1 MFNKTIKTMKSIKTF
16 ALMGAVVL
24 IGSVGFTSCEQKN
37 NSPEIDPITGNYN
50 GEVVKTEFM
59 INIAENIA
67 GTPDA
72 VRHMP
77 SATVQQKQ
85 DRPSFRGMDK
95 IVLIPFDANFD
106 TRLGKNILLA
116 PIATAS
122 GTDYGQLNAAN
133 NIIYE
138 DVAIPI
144 GTKRFLFY
152 GKAIDES
159 NDSNEDNTV
168 NISSDD
174 AKKHQ
179 YGIVTANNL
188 YGASTNPSSIT
199 FDLVKIYSADGIP
212 THAQELA
219 AYVTAIANCDNGAG
233 TPVKWED
240 YTTANGGNDALH
252 DLYTTFIT
260 MKAGSQG
267 AILAAVEDLYNTL
280 ERYQESAVSADPL
293 VANIMTAILNGTD
306 ITTATAGDGFK
317 MKRKLEWESTMGF
330 KDYPHS
336 IGLPDGA
343 AVISWNTADPADKK
357 FVPVVGDHATIGSE
371 TGAVEFGKLTQF
383 VYPASLQ
390 YFAQSTIETATSS
403 KKSYYDGVNNWTTIL
418 GQYTDNGT
426 VQSNTKSVAIHD
438 AIEYGVGKLDVVV
451 KRGGDAGAVSWT
463 DNGEAAGAD
472 PVVFTKDGAQL
483 RWKGL
488 LIGGQKQVNY
498 DFTQNEG
505 ATDVFVIY
513 DNDLNGKVTDAESP
527 DKGLVLIPNN
537 GTPVTNH
544 TLVFSSKNNKSGE
557 TMGDDEIYVVLEMKN
572 TLGDFLGKDGNL
584 IPENG
589 TFYLVGKLN
598 STTVNAASKAS
609 TNRPDNFNLFYK
621 DYTTTLNITLGAN
634 CLKSAYYTIPDL
646 RSSNLELG
654 FSVDLSWKAGLIF
667 DVEL

>member
-1 MFNKTIKTMKSIKTF
+1 MFNLKQNKMKSIKIF
-16 ALMGAVVL
+16 AVAGA
-24 IGSVGFTSCEQKN
+24 IGLLGMAGLNSCKQN
-37 NSPEIDPITGNYN
+37 NNPEIPGTYN

-59 INIAENIA
+59 INIAENVA
-67 GTPDA
+67 GRANGTLY
-72 VRHMP
+72 MP
-77 SATVQQKQ
+77 AATVQQGQ
-85 DRPSFRGMDK
+85 DHAAFRGMDK

-106 TRLGKNILLA
+106 TRLGKNILLD
-116 PIATAS
+116 PISAS
-122 GTDYGQLNAAN
+122 GTASGQLNAAN
-133 NIIYE
+133 NIFYE

-152 GKAIDES
+152 GKAIDEAEHT
-159 NDSNEDNTV
+159 DSNEDNTV

-188 YGASTNPSSIT
+188 YGASMNPSSIS
-199 FDLVKIYSADGIP
+199 FDLVKIYGTTGIP

-219 AYVTAIANCDNGAG
+219 DYAKAIANCTNTPAG
-233 TPVKWED
+233 SLKWKQ
-240 YTTANGGNDALH
+240 YSTTNGGNDALV
-252 DLYTTFIT
+252 DLYTKFIS

-280 ERYQESAVSADPL
+280 ERYQELAVSADPL
-293 VANIMTAILNGTD
+293 VTNIMTAILNGTD
-306 ITTATAGDGFK
+306 ITSGTAGDGYK
-317 MKRKLEWESTMGF
+317 MNRKLEWESAMGF

-343 AVISWNTADPADKK
+343 AMIVWDSENDEFD
-357 FVPVVGDHATIGSE
+357 PVVGDHATIGSE

-451 KRGGDAGAVSWT
+451 KRGGEAGAVAWT
-463 DNGEAAGAD
+463 DNGAAAGAD

-488 LIGGQKQVNY
+488 LIGGQKQVKY
-498 DFTQNEG
+498 DFTQNEE
-505 ATDVFVIY
+505 ATEMFVIY
-513 DNDLNGKVTDAESP
+513 DNDLNGKVTADGD
-527 DKGLVLIPNN
+527 DKGMVLIPNN
-537 GTPVTNH
+537 GTTVTNH
-544 TLVFSSKNNKSGE
+544 TLVFSSKNNKVSE
-557 TMGDDEIYVVLEMKN
+557 TIGSDEIYVVLELKN
-572 TLGDFLGKDGNL
+572 TLGDFIGKDGGL

-598 STTVNAASKAS
+598 GSTVNTTAMAANHPA
-609 TNRPDNFNLFYK
+609 NYNLFYK

-634 CLKSAYYTIPDL
+634 CLQKAYYTIPDL

-654 FSVDLSWKAGLIF
+654 FSVDLEWKTGLVF